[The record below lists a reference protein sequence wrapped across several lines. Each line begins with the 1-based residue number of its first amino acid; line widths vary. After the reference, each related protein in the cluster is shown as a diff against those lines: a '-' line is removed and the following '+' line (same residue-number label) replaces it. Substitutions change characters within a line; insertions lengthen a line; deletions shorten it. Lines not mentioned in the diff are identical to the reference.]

1 MSQTAQLLQALK
13 HAIRTRGLTYRDI
26 ASQIDISESSLKRWF
41 SDQSVTLKR
50 LEDICNVLEI
60 NILELAKLTDMY
72 KAEKV
77 AQLSLEQEEQLAA
90 DPQLLSYFYLLIN
103 SYTPDSIR
111 REFEVDELAE
121 LRFLTQ
127 LDRMGLIEL
136 HPGNRVRLRC
146 ARIIQWREGGPVRRA
161 YETMVKNEFLH
172 DDFGDAYSHLHF
184 CTGELCDASLQI
196 LDRKVAKLVEAFND
210 LAEGDLVQPSE
221 QKRGVG
227 LMIGFRP
234 WVFSLF
240 TKRKSKPA
248 ATE

>member
-13 HAIRTRGLTYRDI
+13 QTIRARGLTYRDV
-26 ASQIDISESSLKRWF
+26 AGRVGISESSLKRWF

-77 AQLSLEQEEQLAA
+77 GRLTLEQEEQLAA

-111 REFEVDELAE
+111 REFEVDDLSE
-121 LRFLTQ
+121 LRFLTH

-146 ARIIQWREGGPVRRA
+146 SRIIEWREGGPVRRA

-172 DDFGDAYSHLHF
+172 DDFAEANARLQF
-184 CTGELCDASLQI
+184 CTGELSDASLQL
-196 LDRKVAKLVEAFND
+196 LDRQVTKLVQAFND
-210 LAEGDLVQPSE
+210 LTEGDLKEPSDN
-221 QKRGVG
+221 KRGVG

-240 TKRKSKPA
+240 TKRKQD
-248 ATE
+248 